1 MKLISNISQI
11 NLTDQVLFNKLC
23 IIENYKKIMPDN
35 VSKFEIIDKESFIF
49 SIKGMPAIKLR
60 ISEKNIPSKIIL
72 KSLDSKI
79 DFSLTGFISQSNN
92 KLASFHL
99 EFDGNLNPMLQMMVK
114 NPLQSFINDL
124 SEKIIR
130 ISNDEKLRKT
140 LGKMA
145 KKNI

>member
-1 MKLISNISQI
+1 MKLISNISEI

-124 SEKIIR
+124 SENI
-130 ISNDEKLRKT
+130 
-140 LGKMA
+140 
-145 KKNI
+145 KNLN

>member
-1 MKLISNISQI
+1 
-11 NLTDQVLFNKLC
+11 
-23 IIENYKKIMPDN
+23 MPDN

-124 SEKIIR
+124 SENI
-130 ISNDEKLRKT
+130 
-140 LGKMA
+140 
-145 KKNI
+145 KNLN

>member
-124 SEKIIR
+124 SENI
-130 ISNDEKLRKT
+130 
-140 LGKMA
+140 
-145 KKNI
+145 KNLN